1 MHTSLLFLTTM
12 ALGVMVGITGTH
24 FQQVNT
30 MVLQAEGAQHVA
42 PLELSPPLMEAGPQ
56 PDLNLV
62 TNEVSNEV
70 QAASPAAG
78 GDVKIEGGVRRIDP
92 LLEILAEMRG
102 EQKRMRQQLAETN
115 RDLAEANFRLDTH
128 SDSFK
133 PLSADVERPRSL
145 DSPPAMED
153 GGAGSGHLLLPPKP

>member
-1 MHTSLLFLTTM
+1 MNTTLLFLTTM
-12 ALGVMVGITGTH
+12 ALGVMMGITGTH

-30 MVLQAEGAQHVA
+30 MVRKAESPRYLV
-42 PLELSPPLMEAGPQ
+42 PLEVSPAQEDAGPQ
-56 PDLNLV
+56 P
-62 TNEVSNEV
+62 EAKPAANEV
-70 QAASPAAG
+70 QAVSLAAG
-78 GDVKIEGGVRRIDP
+78 SEGHIDGGVRRIDP

-133 PLSADVERPRSL
+133 PMSIDVERPRTL
-145 DSPPAMED
+145 DSPPTLE
-153 GGAGSGHLLLPPKP
+153 GSGVGSDHQLLPPKP

>member
-1 MHTSLLFLTTM
+1 M

-56 PDLNLV
+56 PDLNLATNEV
-62 TNEVSNEV
+62 SNEVSNEV
-70 QAASPAAG
+70 QAVSPAAA
-78 GDVKIEGGVRRIDP
+78 GDDKIEGGVRRIDP